1 MPDTTGQRWV
11 TLVIARN
18 PLDYRKW
25 CEAHGKNDRDPN
37 FVMATPATARGLKDA
52 RLEITAEGMWR
63 PDIHQLMTAIV
74 PMLDANARKKLEA
87 MGWGGDP
94 PGPGGAGPRP
104 TQRSFDRL

>member
-1 MPDTTGQRWV
+1 MPDTSGPRWI

-18 PLDYRKW
+18 PIDYRKW

-37 FVMATPATARGLKDA
+37 FVMATPATARALKDA
-52 RLEITAEGMWR
+52 RLEITDEGMWR

-74 PMLDANARKKLEA
+74 PMLDPTARKKLAA

-94 PGPGGAGPRP
+94 PGPGAGPRP